1 MATGIRDKVVILGM
15 GCSRFGERWDCSAEN
30 LAVEAFTEC
39 LADAGIGK
47 EQLQA
52 AWLGMGIETQHL
64 GSGGVP
70 LGVTLRLPNIPVSRV
85 ENFCASGSEALRGA
99 AYAVASGCLLYTSPS
114 PRDS

>member
-52 AWLGMGIETQHL
+52 ACSAWA
-64 GSGGVP
+64 
-70 LGVTLRLPNIPVSRV
+70 SRR
-85 ENFCASGSEALRGA
+85 STWA
-99 AYAVASGCLLYTSPS
+99 AAAC
-114 PRDS
+114 RWA